1 VTVKKE
7 LSKLNLDNVQV
18 ELGIVKIYYDETK
31 ISTDKIERA
40 IEEAGYKVRKD

>member
-1 VTVKKE
+1 
-7 LSKLNLDNVQV
+7 LNLDNVQV

-31 ISTDKIERA
+31 ISIDRIEKA